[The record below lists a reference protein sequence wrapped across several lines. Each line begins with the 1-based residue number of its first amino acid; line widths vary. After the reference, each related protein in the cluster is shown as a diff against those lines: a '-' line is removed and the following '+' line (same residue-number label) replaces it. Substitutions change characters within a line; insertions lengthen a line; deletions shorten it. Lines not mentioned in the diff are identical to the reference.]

1 MLGRRHRYKTR
12 ATTDNR
18 DLTLEWLAS
27 AITRLG
33 GGGGFSLTCKDF
45 GENIRQCI
53 PRLRFFFKVEI
64 SSSKLIPLLK
74 PGSVHSGS
82 AS

>member
-45 GENIRQCI
+45 GENFPLFI
-53 PRLRFFFKVEI
+53 PRLRFSFF
-64 SSSKLIPLLK
+64 SFFLSFFLF
-74 PGSVHSGS
+74 GSGD
-82 AS
+82 